1 MQIGDTVYRH
11 PMTSAPGRVY
21 PAKVVYIHPRRRF
34 YEVEFEFHRGD
45 DVQGFRQSYYFRSRQ
60 GDPEMFKRSCKE

>member
-11 PMTSAPGRVY
+11 PMTSTPGTIY

-34 YEVEFEFHRGD
+34 YVVEFTFPRGD
-45 DVQGFRQSYYFRSRQ
+45 VVRRFRQSYYFRSRQ

>member
-34 YEVEFEFHRGD
+34 YEVEFSFERNGNM
-45 DVQGFRQSYYFRSRQ
+45 QGFRQSYFFRDRQ
-60 GDPEMFKRSCKE
+60 GDPEYFKRSCKE